1 MRWPAWWVWELE
13 LTPHVLKRMVDREF
27 TELDL
32 RQMLEDASSLRPD
45 VEEGR
50 WVVTA
55 RHRCRAWEIVA
66 EPDEACARGHHGLPG
81 GKRERVMRG
90 RYLEVTFRE
99 GRAIAAYL
107 YLPRR

>member
-1 MRWPAWWVWELE
+1 MQWPAWWDWELE

-50 WVVTA
+50 WVVNA
-55 RHRCRAWEIVA
+55 PHRRRAWEIVV
-66 EPDEACARGHHGLPG
+66 EPDEA
-81 GKRERVMRG
+81 ERVLVVITAYSVVKGRG
-90 RYLEVTFRE
+90 S
-99 GRAIAAYL
+99 
-107 YLPRR
+107 